1 MVEVPDL
8 MPAHVS
14 VENEFPED
22 LFKAMAVFIQK
33 TSRMGSIPLDP
44 SFCSSLPVSARLQG
58 TSSSTALPEWLIPT
72 ATANKLQDLALL
84 L

>member
-22 LFKAMAVFIQK
+22 LFKAMAAFIQK
-33 TSRMGSIPLDP
+33 H
-44 SFCSSLPVSARLQG
+44 
-58 TSSSTALPEWLIPT
+58 PEWDQYRLIQ
-72 ATANKLQDLALL
+72 ASLQPSCFSKAARNQQ
-84 L
+84 

>member
-22 LFKAMAVFIQK
+22 LFKAMAAFIQK
-33 TSRMGSIPLDP
+33 H
-44 SFCSSLPVSARLQG
+44 
-58 TSSSTALPEWLIPT
+58 PEWDQYRLIQASVAAFLFQQGGKEP
-72 ATANKLQDLALL
+72 AVVQHYLNGLFQRPRQSQAQVQQR
-84 L
+84 

>member
-22 LFKAMAVFIQK
+22 LFNAMAAFIQK
-33 TSRMGSIPLDP
+33 H
-44 SFCSSLPVSARLQG
+44 PVCI
-58 TSSSTALPEWLIPT
+58 STV
-72 ATANKLQDLALL
+72 LL
-84 L
+84 TEFV